1 MCSDAP
7 KPPDMRPIADAM
19 RQIGAQMESLGR
31 DQLRFGQRRY
41 DETMPFYQQ
50 MVQSNLEGQ
59 RMSMQLAR
67 DANMDRQKFR
77 ALEDQMVS
85 EAMSQDRTAMRNQ
98 YAGRAA
104 SDVEQA
110 TATARSIAARNLSR
124 MGINP
129 NAARFADLNNQIALG
144 SAAAKA
150 GAMNN
155 ARIAAD
161 SVVDAKR
168 MNAISLGRNLPA
180 TQLSAIGASA
190 NVGGSTANLFNS
202 QNAPMM
208 QGFQG
213 AMGGLQG
220 ALGAQSG
227 IANAMNMGYQNEL
240 AASQAGGAAMQG
252 LGSLVGAGLSFMS
265 SRDMKEDKKPVERG
279 SALEAVREMPVE
291 KWKYKGDDRE
301 HVGTYAEDFQRETG
315 MGNGKAI
322 NVQDALGVTM
332 AAIKDLDAKV
342 EALAGGK
349 SRPAKKMKDGGKVRG
364 GKNHDSSGGKI
375 SGPGTGTS
383 DSVRALN
390 RDSGEPIL
398 LSNGEYILPA
408 DTVRKVGEDALDQL
422 VAKTHTRKSAIRR
435 S

>member
-19 RQIGAQMESLGR
+19 RQIGSQMEALGR

-41 DETMPFYQQ
+41 EETMPFYQQ
-50 MVQSNLEGQ
+50 MVQANLEGQ
-59 RMSMQLAR
+59 RMSMRLAR
-67 DANMDRQKFR
+67 DAEMDRQKFR

-85 EAMSQDRTAMRNQ
+85 EAMNQDRTSMRNQ

-110 TATARSIAARNLSR
+110 TAAARSVAARNLSR

-129 NAARFADLNNQIALG
+129 NAARFADLNNQITLG
-144 SAAAKA
+144 TAATRA

-155 ARIAAD
+155 ARMAAD
-161 SVVDAKR
+161 QVIDAKR

-180 TQLSAIGASA
+180 TQLSAIGTGSS
-190 NVGGSTANLFNS
+190 VGNSNAGLFNA
-202 QNAPMM
+202 QNAPMFA
-208 QGFQG
+208 GYQG

-227 IANAMNMGYQNEL
+227 IANVMNMGYQNEL

-265 SRDMKEDKKPVERG
+265 SRDMKEDKAPVKSG
-279 SALEAVREMPVE
+279 SALDAVRDMPVE
-291 KWKYKGDDRE
+291 TWKYKGDNRE
-301 HVGTYAEDFQRETG
+301 HVGTYAEDFKRETG
-315 MGNGKAI
+315 MGDGRTI
-322 NVQDALGVTM
+322 SVQDALGVTM
-332 AAIKDLDAKV
+332 AAIKDLDAKI
-342 EALAGGK
+342 ERMGGK
-349 SRPAKKMKDGGKVRG
+349 KMGDGGEVRG
-364 GKNHDSSGGKI
+364 GKNHNKKGGKI

-383 DSVRALN
+383 DSVQAMN
-390 RDSGEPIL
+390 RDTGQPIL

-408 DTVRKVGEDALDQL
+408 DTVRKVGKEALDDL
-422 VAKTHTRKSAIRR
+422 VEKTHKPVRNSAIRR

>member
-19 RQIGAQMESLGR
+19 RQIGSQMEALGR

-41 DETMPFYQQ
+41 EETMPFYQQ
-50 MVQSNLEGQ
+50 MVQANLEGQ
-59 RMSMQLAR
+59 RMSMRLAR
-67 DANMDRQKFR
+67 DAEMDRQKFR
-77 ALEDQMVS
+77 ALEDTMVS
-85 EAMSQDRTAMRNQ
+85 EAMNQDRTSVRNQ

-110 TATARSIAARNLSR
+110 TAAARSVAARNLSR

-129 NAARFADLNNQIALG
+129 NAARFADLNNQITLG
-144 SAAAKA
+144 TAAARA

-155 ARIAAD
+155 ARMAAD
-161 SVVDAKR
+161 QVIDAKR

-180 TQLSAIGASA
+180 TQLSAIGT
-190 NVGGSTANLFNS
+190 GSTVGNSNAGLFNA
-202 QNAPMM
+202 QNAPMFA
-208 QGFQG
+208 GYQG

-227 IANAMNMGYQNEL
+227 IANVMNMGYQNEL

-265 SRDMKEDKKPVERG
+265 SRDMKEDKAPVKSG
-279 SALEAVREMPVE
+279 SALDAVRDMPVE
-291 KWKYKGDDRE
+291 TWKYKGDNRE
-301 HVGTYAEDFQRETG
+301 HVGTYAEDFKRETG
-315 MGNGKAI
+315 MGDGRTI
-322 NVQDALGVTM
+322 SVQDALGVTM

-342 EALAGGK
+342 ERMGGK
-349 SRPAKKMKDGGKVRG
+349 KMGDGGSVRG
-364 GKNHDSSGGKI
+364 GKNHNKKGGKI
-375 SGPGTGTS
+375 TGPGTGTS
-383 DSVRALN
+383 DSVQAMN
-390 RDSGEPIL
+390 RDTGQPIL

-408 DTVRKVGEDALDQL
+408 DTVRKVGKEALDDL
-422 VAKTHTRKSAIRR
+422 VDKTHKTVRNSAIRR